1 MKSPVLLT
9 ALATVSLGIS
19 PHTLAQSAP
28 DTVQASDLVNLF
40 ETLSGPQPG
49 HRKAHAR
56 GVCASGRLVP
66 SQSEAFAGAPI
77 LSSAELPV
85 SLRFSIGGGNPQ
97 ADERVP
103 GTRGMGMRVALP
115 DGSYHTLAGN
125 NFPVLAGKTPEIF
138 FGFMSTLLP
147 DETGQRDPEKTAAY
161 IKAHPSTWA
170 NAAWQQQVKT
180 AASYA
185 NTEYF
190 GLHTFYYNGEGAEQ
204 VKFRWQLV
212 PELGVETLDNE
223 QAQAKTPAF
232 LEETLAR
239 QLKQGEVSFTIQA
252 IIGEST
258 DDDVDPSVQWPPER
272 RKVKLATVYLEESG
286 DDDCTMINFDP
297 TALSAGFSPS
307 ADPFL
312 RMRSTAYAISFGKR
326 LSGQ

>member
-1 MKSPVLLT
+1 MKTS
-9 ALATVSLGIS
+9 ALMIALGVASLS
-19 PHTLAQSAP
+19 VPTLAESAP
-28 DTVQASDLVNLF
+28 ESVQANDLVTLF

-66 SQSEAFAGAPI
+66 SQSETFAGAPL
-77 LSSAELPV
+77 LSSGALPV

-138 FGFMSTLLP
+138 FGFLSTLLP
-147 DETGQRDPEKTAAY
+147 DENGQRDPAKTAAY

-190 GLHTFYYNGEGAEQ
+190 GLHTFYYQEDGAEQ
-204 VKFRWQLV
+204 TKFRWQLV
-212 PELGVETLDNE
+212 PALGVESLDAE
-223 QAQAKTPAF
+223 QASEKAPAF
-232 LEETLAR
+232 LEETLAT
-239 QLKQGEVSFTIQA
+239 QLKQGEVSFTLQA
-252 IIGEST
+252 IIGESA

-272 RKVKLATVYLEESG
+272 SKVTMATVYLEAAG
-286 DDDCTMINFDP
+286 GDDCTVINFDP
-297 TALSAGFSPS
+297 TVLSKGFSPS

-312 RMRSTAYAISFGKR
+312 QMRSTAYAISFGKR